1 MLRRR
6 VPIECTVGGKGG
18 NRTID
23 LVEQGANLRVVID
36 LVAWVAIRQIAEELE
51 LGASDVLAVT
61 EQLRGGLAARTLTA
75 RLKGEVK
82 ICEAYVE
89 AGHKG
94 QPAAGC
100 TT

>member
-1 MLRRR
+1 MHGRRQR
-6 VPIECTVGGKGG
+6 
-18 NRTID
+18 
-23 LVEQGANLRVVID
+23 
-36 LVAWVAIRQIAEELE
+36 RQQDHRPGRARGQPASCHRPRCLGLDPEIAGELE

-61 EQLRGGLAARTLTA
+61 VQLRGGLVTRTLTA
-75 RLKGEVK
+75 RLEGEVK
-82 ICEAYVE
+82 IGEAYVE

>member
-1 MLRRR
+1 MHGRRQR
-6 VPIECTVGGKGG
+6 RQQDHRPGLGKGPICELP
-18 NRTID
+18 ID
-23 LVEQGANLRVVID
+23 F
-36 LVAWVAIRQIAEELE
+36 VAWVSIRQIAEERE

-61 EQLRGGLAARTLTA
+61 EQLRGGLVARTLTA
-75 RLKGEVK
+75 RLEGEVK

-89 AGHKG
+89 AGKKG